1 MKNNNKGLYVIV
13 AILLILVIVL
23 GGYIVYDK
31 VNNKDGL
38 EDKNQ
43 NVNNND
49 NNTPVSYD
57 NWMDYLLSTDISSIN
72 IEQCVLTNEEVGWER
87 NDIKITKDDLSKI
100 FNEMKK
106 GTISKYYYG
115 GYGGSCISSI
125 VIVYKADN
133 TNYKLNLVEYYKIDS
148 GQEYIDP
155 KVLSYLEKSN
165 YTIKKWSE
173 DIDMDHEPYSFDYN
187 YNTEIVD
194 DIISKYA
201 K

>member
-13 AILLILVIVL
+13 AILLALVIVL

-49 NNTPVSYD
+49 NDTPVSYD
-57 NWMDYLLSTDISSIN
+57 NWMDYLMSTDISSIN
-72 IEQCVLTNEEVGWER
+72 IEHCVLTNNIYEQ
-87 NDIKITKDDLSKI
+87 NSIKVTKDDLSKI
-100 FNEMKK
+100 FDEMKK

-115 GYGGSCISSI
+115 GYGGPCISSI

-133 TNYKLNLVEYYKIDS
+133 TNYKLDLIGFVKVDPS
-148 GQEYIDP
+148 QEYIDP

-194 DIISKYA
+194 NIISKYA